1 MICCECFYNLTYMD
15 YVFIMP
21 TRFFLLKI
29 AMPIIIFTA
38 ITDRI
43 LKALVFDYLRTIPEK
58 TVAIT
63 SFFNLTQVWNK
74 GVSFGLFKADELTG
88 VIMLLSITILILGFL
103 IYILIKAQTHLEM
116 IALSFIIGGAC
127 GNLLDRLYY
136 GAVYDF
142 LDFHYNNIHFWTFN
156 PADVYITIGAILLV
170 YDQMMIFL
178 TTKKGK

>member
-1 MICCECFYNLTYMD
+1 MD

-21 TRFFLLKI
+21 TRFFLLKV
-29 AMPIIIFTA
+29 AVPIIIFTA

-43 LKALVFDYLRTIPEK
+43 LKALVFDYLRSIPEK

-63 SFFNLTQVWNK
+63 SFFNLTQVWNL
-74 GVSFGLFKADELTG
+74 GVSFGLFKADAFTG
-88 VIMLLSITILILGFL
+88 VIILLLITTLILSFL
-103 IYILIKAQTHLEM
+103 IYILLKAQTYLEM
-116 IALSFIIGGAC
+116 IALSFIIGGAF

-156 PADVYITIGAILLV
+156 PADVYITIGAVLLI
-170 YDQMMIFL
+170 YDQMIIFL
-178 TTKKGK
+178 ITQKGK